1 MRHFITRG
9 GAIVFTF
16 LLLAACSSPPPPTVI
31 ANVAATAAPTATPTV
46 TLTPVPTTTPTPTVT
61 PTPTNTPTPTP
72 PPNPL
77 SVEWMRQQSYPGS
90 DLTIERE
97 LAAGPNYRQYI
108 ASYQSDGN
116 KNYGLL
122 AIPTGEKPATGWPA
136 IIFNHGYIPP
146 EIYSTTESYSSHVR
160 SLARSG
166 YVVFKPDYRGHDNS
180 EGEARGGYGSPAYT
194 IDVLNAV
201 AAVKSLPEVDANRLG
216 MFGHSMGGHIT
227 LRSMVTTGDIKAG
240 VIWAGVVASYPDLLN
255 NWRRPIPASIPQQAR
270 RWREEFVA
278 AYGTPEENP
287 EFWASIS
294 PIAYVDDISG
304 PLQLHH
310 GTNDADV
317 PPEFSDSLD
326 QAMQAAG
333 KTVEYYIYDG
343 DNHNLLNNWGT
354 VMRRTIEFFD
364 KQVKGG

>member
-1 MRHFITRG
+1 MQHFITRG
-9 GAIVFTF
+9 GVIGFA
-16 LLLAACSSPPPPTVI
+16 LLVLTACSNSTPAPAVINIAQVTSTPTLRPI
-31 ANVAATAAPTATPTV
+31 TLTATPAPTNTPAPTATS
-46 TLTPVPTTTPTPTVT
+46 
-61 PTPTNTPTPTP
+61 TNTPTPTP
-72 PPNPL
+72 TPNPL
-77 SVEWMRQQSYPGS
+77 DVVWMRQQSYPGS

-97 LAAGPNYRQYI
+97 LAAGPNYRMYV
-108 ASYQSDGN
+108 ASYLSEGN

-122 AIPTGEKPATGWPA
+122 TIPTGEKPPTGWPA
-136 IIFNHGYIPP
+136 IIFNHGFIPP
-146 EIYSTTESYSSHVR
+146 DVYSTIDSYASHVR
-160 SLARSG
+160 TLARSG

-180 EGEARGGYGSPAYT
+180 EGEPRGGYGLPNYT

-201 AAVKSLPEVDANRLG
+201 AAVKSLPEVDDDRLG

-227 LRSMVTTGDIKAG
+227 LRSMVTTNDIKAG

-255 NWRRPIPASIPQQAR
+255 NWRRPIPASIPLQAI
-270 RWREEFVA
+270 RWRETFVET
-278 AYGTPEENP
+278 YGTPEENP

-294 PIAYVDDISG
+294 PIAYVADISG

-317 PPEFSDSLD
+317 PLEFSESLE

-333 KTVEYYIYDG
+333 QTVEYYVYNG

-354 VMRRTIEFFD
+354 VMQRTIAFFD
-364 KQVKGG
+364 KYVKGG